1 MPSSSPT
8 HKKTATLALAA
19 GVIAIGWS
27 AIFVRWT
34 HMPGIAS
41 AFYRVL
47 FAALALW
54 PFLLTRRERA
64 QLTRPIVATTLLGGI
79 FFAGDIGL
87 FNIAVNHTSAA
98 DATFLGNNAPVFVG
112 LITWAVTRRRPALR
126 FWSALAIAFAGA
138 ALIVAVDHHR
148 LASASAADGLA
159 VIASFCFAL
168 FLIVTERVRGA
179 CDSAILVALSA
190 SASATTLLV
199 LALIGHVSLAI
210 PGWPEFAA
218 LLGLA
223 LVCQI
228 AGYFSLTWA
237 LGHLPAT
244 TTSVTM
250 LGVAPLTAVF
260 ALLIFQE
267 RQTPLQILGDTLIL
281 AGIWLANRTPPAN
294 PPRRWNKAA
303 HPQSSIAPQM
313 CVSRAI
319 SAAVCQ
325 ANALLWKFCQAL
337 SHAD

>member
-1 MPSSSPT
+1 MPSLTQP
-8 HKKTATLALAA
+8 HRRTATLALAA
-19 GVIAIGWS
+19 GVVAIAWS

-64 QLTRPIVATTLLGGI
+64 QLTRPVVATTLLGGL

-87 FNIAVNHTSAA
+87 YNIAVNHTSAA
-98 DATFLGNNAPVFVG
+98 NATFLGNNAPVFVG
-112 LITWAVTRRRPALR
+112 LITWILTRRRPAAR
-126 FWSALAIAFAGA
+126 FWTALAIALVGA
-138 ALIVAVDHHR
+138 SLIVAVDHRH

-159 VIASFCFAL
+159 VVASFNFAL
-168 FLIVTERVRGA
+168 FLVITERVRGA

-190 SASATTLLV
+190 SASAATLLV
-199 LALIGHVSLAI
+199 VALLGHISLAI
-210 PGWPEFAA
+210 PGRPEFAA

-223 LVCQI
+223 FICQI
-228 AGYFSLTWA
+228 AGYFSLTYA

-260 ALLIFQE
+260 ALLLFGE
-267 RQTPLQILGDTLIL
+267 RQSALQILGDALIL
-281 AGIWLANRTPPAN
+281 LGIGLANRTPATREPA
-294 PPRRWNKAA
+294 PA
-303 HPQSSIAPQM
+303 M
-313 CVSRAI
+313 E
-319 SAAVCQ
+319 
-325 ANALLWKFCQAL
+325 
-337 SHAD
+337 

>member
-1 MPSSSPT
+1 MPRRS
-8 HKKTATLALAA
+8 ATLALAA
-19 GVIAIGWS
+19 GVVAIGWS

-54 PFLLTRRERA
+54 PFLLTRRERS
-64 QLTRPIVATTLLGGI
+64 QLTRPVVATTLLGGI

-87 FNIAVNHTSAA
+87 YNIAVNHTSAA
-98 DATFLGNNAPVFVG
+98 NATFLGNNAPVFVG
-112 LITWAVTRRRPALR
+112 LITWGLTRRRPALR
-126 FWSALAIAFAGA
+126 FWTALAVALAGA
-138 ALIVAVDHHR
+138 LLIVAVDHRR

-168 FLIVTERVRGA
+168 FLVVTERVRGA

-190 SASATTLLV
+190 SASAATLLV
-199 LALIGHVSLAI
+199 VALLGHVSLAI

-223 LVCQI
+223 FICQI

-260 ALLIFQE
+260 ALLIFGE
-267 RQTPLQILGDTLIL
+267 RQSPLQILGDALIL
-281 AGIWLANRTPPAN
+281 LGIWLANRTPAMHEPTPA
-294 PPRRWNKAA
+294 
-303 HPQSSIAPQM
+303 M
-313 CVSRAI
+313 E
-319 SAAVCQ
+319 
-325 ANALLWKFCQAL
+325 
-337 SHAD
+337 

>member
-1 MPSSSPT
+1 V
-8 HKKTATLALAA
+8 HRRTATLALAV
-19 GVIAIGWS
+19 GVVAIAWS
-27 AIFVRWT
+27 ALFVRWT

-64 QLTRPIVATTLLGGI
+64 QLTRPVVATTLLGGL

-87 FNIAVNHTSAA
+87 YNIAVNHTSAA
-98 DATFLGNNAPVFVG
+98 NATFLGNNAPVFVG
-112 LITWAVTRRRPALR
+112 LITWALTRRRPVLR
-126 FWSALAIAFAGA
+126 FWTALAVALAGA
-138 ALIVAVDHHR
+138 FLIVVVDHQR

-159 VIASFCFAL
+159 VIASFNFAL
-168 FLIVTERVRGA
+168 FLVITERVRGA
-179 CDSAILVALSA
+179 CDSALLVALSA
-190 SASATTLLV
+190 SASAATLLIV
-199 LALIGHVSLAI
+199 ALIGHISLAI

-223 LVCQI
+223 FICQI

-260 ALLIFQE
+260 ALLIFRE
-267 RQTPLQILGDTLIL
+267 RQSPLELVGDALIL
-281 AGIWLANRTPPAN
+281 LGIWLANRVPATREPTPA
-294 PPRRWNKAA
+294 
-303 HPQSSIAPQM
+303 M
-313 CVSRAI
+313 E
-319 SAAVCQ
+319 
-325 ANALLWKFCQAL
+325 
-337 SHAD
+337 

>member
-1 MPSSSPT
+1 M
-8 HKKTATLALAA
+8 HRRTATLALAA
-19 GVIAIGWS
+19 GVVAIGWS

-47 FAALALW
+47 FAAVALW
-54 PFLLTRRERA
+54 PFLLTRLERA
-64 QLTRPIVATTLLGGI
+64 QLTRPVVLTTLLGGI

-87 FNIAVNHTSAA
+87 YNIAVNHTSAA

-112 LITWAVTRRRPALR
+112 LITWILTRRRPSLR
-126 FWSALAIAFAGA
+126 FWSALAIALVGA
-138 ALIVAVDHHR
+138 SLIVAVDHHR

-190 SASATTLLV
+190 SASAATLLAV
-199 LALIGHVSLAI
+199 SLLAHVSLAV
-210 PGWPEFAA
+210 PGWSEFAA

-223 LVCQI
+223 FICQI
-228 AGYFSLTWA
+228 AGYFSLTYA

-260 ALLIFQE
+260 ALLLFGE
-267 RQTPLQILGDTLIL
+267 RQSPLQILGDALIL
-281 AGIWLANRTPPAN
+281 LGIWLANRTRSTRQPTPA
-294 PPRRWNKAA
+294 
-303 HPQSSIAPQM
+303 M
-313 CVSRAI
+313 E
-319 SAAVCQ
+319 
-325 ANALLWKFCQAL
+325 
-337 SHAD
+337 

>member
-1 MPSSSPT
+1 MPSGPT
-8 HKKTATLALAA
+8 SHQKSATLALAA
-19 GVIAIGWS
+19 GVVAIGWS

-64 QLTRPIVATTLLGGI
+64 QLTRPVVVTTLLGGI

-87 FNIAVNHTSAA
+87 YNIAVNHTSAA

-112 LITWAVTRRRPALR
+112 LITWILTRRRPALR
-126 FWSALAIAFAGA
+126 FWTALAVALAGA
-138 ALIVAVDHHR
+138 VLIVAIDHHR

-159 VIASFCFAL
+159 VIASFCFTL

-190 SASATTLLV
+190 TASAATLLAV
-199 LALIGHVSLAI
+199 SLPAHVSLAI
-210 PGWPEFAA
+210 PGWPQFAA

-223 LVCQI
+223 FLCQI
-228 AGYFSLTWA
+228 AGYFSLTYA

-250 LGVAPLTAVF
+250 LGVAPLTAIF
-260 ALLIFQE
+260 ALLLFGE
-267 RQTPLQILGDTLIL
+267 RQSPLQILGDALIL
-281 AGIWLANRTPPAN
+281 LGIWLANRTRASREPA
-294 PPRRWNKAA
+294 PA
-303 HPQSSIAPQM
+303 M
-313 CVSRAI
+313 E
-319 SAAVCQ
+319 
-325 ANALLWKFCQAL
+325 
-337 SHAD
+337 

>member
-1 MPSSSPT
+1 VPASTKP
-8 HKKTATLALAA
+8 HKKSATLALAA
-19 GVIAIGWS
+19 GVVAIGWS

-64 QLTRPIVATTLLGGI
+64 QLTRPVVFTTLLGGI
-79 FFAGDIGL
+79 FFSGDIGL
-87 FNIAVNHTSAA
+87 YNIAVNHTSAA

-112 LITWAVTRRRPALR
+112 LITWVLTRRRPALR
-126 FWSALAIAFAGA
+126 FWTALAIALIGA
-138 ALIVAVDHHR
+138 VLIVAVDHHR

-190 SASATTLLV
+190 SASAATLLV
-199 LALIGHVSLAI
+199 VSLLAHVSLAI

-223 LVCQI
+223 FICQI

-260 ALLIFQE
+260 ALLIFGE
-267 RQTPLQILGDTLIL
+267 RQSPLQILGDALIL
-281 AGIWLANRTPPAN
+281 LGIWLANRTRATREPTPA
-294 PPRRWNKAA
+294 
-303 HPQSSIAPQM
+303 M
-313 CVSRAI
+313 E
-319 SAAVCQ
+319 
-325 ANALLWKFCQAL
+325 
-337 SHAD
+337 